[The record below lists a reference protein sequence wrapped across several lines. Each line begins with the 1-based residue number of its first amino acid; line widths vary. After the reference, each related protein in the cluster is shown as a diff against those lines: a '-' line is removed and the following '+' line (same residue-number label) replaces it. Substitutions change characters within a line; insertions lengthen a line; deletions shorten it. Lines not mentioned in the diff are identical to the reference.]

1 VSSERNAD
9 ILALIGRLQNEVI
22 LARQH
27 SLEGTARLLEMA
39 TLDLKCILHGIS
51 DEELRQFSAA
61 LDEEISCGD
70 PTVGRG
76 RVA

>member
-1 VSSERNAD
+1 
-9 ILALIGRLQNEVI
+9 
-22 LARQH
+22 
-27 SLEGTARLLEMA
+27 MA